1 MFDVLAD
8 KLNFS
13 PELLQIM
20 TVWTCWISALF
31 IGPILAFAVTD
42 GAGLRCPLAVLR
54 MVHRIFLVALSLS
67 LAYLAAY
74 VQSERLTLPGP
85 AVLVLMCLFI
95 VTVISGIRHAL
106 APAIP
111 LSNSWRTVG
120 TSAKKVIDR
129 ALHRDAGPRS
139 VPRVR

>member
-8 KLNFS
+8 KLHFS
-13 PELLQIM
+13 PELLQTM

-54 MVHRIFLVALSLS
+54 MAHRIFLVALSLS
-67 LAYLAAY
+67 LAYLASY
-74 VQSERLTLPGP
+74 VQSEHLTLPGP

-95 VTVISGIRHAL
+95 VTVISGIRHAF

-111 LSNSWRTVG
+111 LSNSWWSAMV
-120 TSAKKVIDR
+120 SAKKTVDKV
-129 ALHRDAGPRS
+129 LHRAPAPRS
-139 VPRVR
+139 VSRLR